1 VIWVALLAIAGVFR
15 AATETTFF
23 QDLWARSRLH
33 ADPNHL
39 VTLVE
44 TAPSQWPI
52 SRLER
57 ILGEEEARRL
67 VGEVFCAWLDERWPS
82 TAEKCRAPFRSS
94 DKNHVTILSSDSV
107 LFCNRIGRRRGPR
120 LSLPAFDERDA
131 SHGAGLNDLF
141 FWMAKQA
148 RTFPLSWSPAVRAT
162 GGGSCL
168 IIHDRSVDPS
178 KLFSGS

>member
-1 VIWVALLAIAGVFR
+1 MIWVALLAIAGVFR

-67 VGEVFCAWLDERWPS
+67 VGEVFCAWLEQRFPDVARDCLRGFEVRVTRFDRFVILDE
-82 TAEKCRAPFRSS
+82 SS
-94 DKNHVTILSSDSV
+94 VIV
-107 LFCNRIGRRRGPR
+107 
-120 LSLPAFDERDA
+120 
-131 SHGAGLNDLF
+131 
-141 FWMAKQA
+141 
-148 RTFPLSWSPAVRAT
+148 
-162 GGGSCL
+162 
-168 IIHDRSVDPS
+168 
-178 KLFSGS
+178 